1 MTDEIDRDAARAD
14 FCRFLAACYYEP
26 GPEFAEERLFDSMA
40 AAAQRFDG
48 ELAAGA
54 RRLGEAFAA
63 ASLEDLLVDYTRL
76 FLGPVDAPA
85 KPYGSVWLG
94 PDKLTMQ
101 DSTMAVISLYEEE
114 GFEIADDFR
123 ELPDHVAA
131 ELEFL
136 YLLLFRERGARRDGD
151 AGALAATAGLRRR
164 LVGEHI
170 GRWVGPFAD
179 AVERNAGR
187 AFYRELATLT
197 RRFVGLETQ
206 RAASPWKP

>member
-1 MTDEIDRDAARAD
+1 MAENDSERGAARAD

-26 GPEFAEERLFDSMA
+26 GPEFAEERLFESMA
-40 AAAQRFDG
+40 AAAECVDP

-63 ASLEDLLVDYTRL
+63 ETPGDLLVDYTRL
-76 FLGPVDAPA
+76 FLGPLDAPA

-101 DSTMAVISLYEEE
+101 DSTMAVLALYEEG
-114 GFEIADDFR
+114 GFEIAEDFR
-123 ELPDHVAA
+123 ELPDHIAA

-136 YLLLFRERGARRDGD
+136 YVLLFKASRGGNAEE
-151 AGALAATAGLRRR
+151 AATIAGLRSR
-164 LVGEHI
+164 LLGEHL

-179 AVERNAGR
+179 ALERSAGHS
-187 AFYRELATLT
+187 FYRELAALT
-197 RRFVGLETQ
+197 RRFVDLETR
-206 RAASPWKP
+206 RAAAPWKP